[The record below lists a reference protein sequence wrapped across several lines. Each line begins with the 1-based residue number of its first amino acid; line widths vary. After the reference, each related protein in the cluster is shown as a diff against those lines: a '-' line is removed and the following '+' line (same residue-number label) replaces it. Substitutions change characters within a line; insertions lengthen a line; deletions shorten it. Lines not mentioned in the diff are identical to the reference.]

1 MSYNKELND
10 RLFLQREE
18 QRTHVEYRQEF
29 GFYSI
34 VTEGNMEAVKKVLVD
49 PSNTGLYERDE
60 YGKLSKAP
68 LMNMRYHFV
77 VSVSLITRLCAE
89 KGLERELAY
98 TLSDIYISK
107 MDMLNDPRDIIA
119 LHNEML
125 MDFTRKMAE
134 LPKNKVCSIHVRRS
148 MEYIYRHLHGRLTA
162 EDIAAEL
169 GINRCYLSTVFKK
182 ETGIAIGEFIR
193 REKISAAE
201 NMLKFSD
208 YSCAEIG
215 EYFGFA
221 SQSHFISCFK
231 EVTGVTPKEYRKQLT
246 VL

>member
-1 MSYNKELND
+1 MSYNRELHR
-10 RLFLQREE
+10 RLFQQREE
-18 QRTHVEYRQEF
+18 ERAHVEYRHEF

-34 VTEGNMEAVKKVLVD
+34 ITKGDIDAVEKILADPGNTD
-49 PSNTGLYERDE
+49 IYESGE
-60 YGKLSKAP
+60 YGQLSKNP

-107 MDMLNDPRDIIA
+107 MDTLNDPRDIIS

-125 MDFTRKMAE
+125 LDFTRKMAE
-134 LPKNKVCSIHVRRS
+134 LPKKQVYSIQVCRAV
-148 MEYIYRHLHGRLTA
+148 EYVCRHLNRRLTA
-162 EDIAAEL
+162 ENIAEKL
-169 GINRCYLSTVFKK
+169 GINRCYLSTIFKR
-182 ETGIAIGEFIR
+182 ETGIALSEFIR
-193 REKISAAE
+193 REKLSAAG

-208 YSCAEIG
+208 YSCAEIS

-231 EVTGVTPKEYRKQLT
+231 EVMGVTPKEYRKQAAG
-246 VL
+246 